1 MCKKKPTAAFFTFDI
16 STVMS
21 TTMPQRLDKESPRIL
36 IIDSTPIVEP
46 SLAGALR
53 QRGFTVFIAQT
64 CTEGIELAHKHLP
77 NLIVLEMYM
86 DDGCTGFDVM
96 QQLKPLETTILPLYV
111 MLTSKPTLPLLRSV
125 VNAGAIDCL
134 NKNDIAE
141 CVSIIIRRLAYHK
154 RSLNL
159 VDRWMQNMRNSLL
172 VTLSHEFRNPLA
184 TLLAAAELLQLYSL
198 NSNDHQELTI
208 FATETMKAGLKLR
221 RHLERCLYY
230 VGLVS
235 LQIDVDGDGLNRL
248 RQEQSSITTHLV
260 NEIIH
265 RVKAEY
271 PQSEINLRLDFQDST
286 IPVAMEIRALM
297 TVLQELL
304 DNAFKFSPPQS
315 DIRING
321 KVDNNAYEFEIYN
334 TGRPLT
340 QKQIDAIGAFVQ
352 FDRERYEQQG
362 LGLGLMTVK
371 IIAELF
377 NASFSVLPCENS
389 THVQF
394 RIPFQTAEPPKNRLV
409 GSLPFSHHLLSI
421 GYDL

>member
-1 MCKKKPTAAFFTFDI
+1 MFTTI
-16 STVMS
+16 
-21 TTMPQRLDKESPRIL
+21 PQRLDKESSRIL
-36 IIDSTPIVEP
+36 IIDSTPLLEP
-46 SLAGALR
+46 SLANALR
-53 QRGFTVFIAQT
+53 QRGFIVFTAQT
-64 CTEGIELAHKHLP
+64 CTEGVDLAHQHLP

-111 MLTSKPTLPLLRSV
+111 MLTSKPTLPLLRSA
-125 VNAGAIDCL
+125 VNAGATDCL
-134 NKNDIAE
+134 NKHDIAE
-141 CVSIIIRRLAYHK
+141 CVSVIMRRLAYHK

-184 TLLAAAELLQLYSL
+184 TLLAAAEILHSYSL
-198 NSNDHQELTI
+198 NINNHQELAI
-208 FATETMKAGLKLR
+208 FASETMKAGQKLR

-235 LQIDVDGDGLNRL
+235 LQIDIDGDGLNHL
-248 RQEQSSITTHLV
+248 RQEHSSITTHLV
-260 NEIIH
+260 NEVIH
-265 RVKAEY
+265 KVKAEY
-271 PQSEINLRLDFQDST
+271 PQSEINLHFDFQNST
-286 IPVAMEIRALM
+286 MPVAMEIKALM
-297 TVLQELL
+297 TALYELL
-304 DNAFKFSPPQS
+304 DNAFKFSLPQS

-377 NASFSVLPCENS
+377 NASFSVLSSENS
-389 THVQF
+389 TLVQF